1 MAYVS
6 EAWEARWRRE
16 RSAKMEC
23 VPVASVFS
31 VKEGQEVE
39 KG

>member
-1 MAYVS
+1 MGS
-6 EAWEARWRRE
+6 KMEERE